1 MQKMKKIIPYLIALM
16 FLLPFALSG
25 CERSSESTAQMQP
38 TNATLSI
45 EEARAFFDSYVS
57 SIATRTTA
65 NNPMPFVI
73 GDYSIDWDNAE
84 ESSLPHLSSVDVPTE
99 TEFVYFVGRYDANGE
114 LYTVRADS
122 KIIVVKESDNDAIMT
137 YVRTTIPDAFYADV
151 FHDQNICD
159 LSLNCDDRIDYWG
172 LEYYSTLDGCPIAV
186 AKYENGECV
195 ESVYLKDESRTIENR
210 IAAFG
215 RLMGNTW
222 VIRRPAEQTRVTGDG
237 NWNYGAP
244 GSTFYGTDG
253 TLYIYLDHD
262 GDGKSDSITTWALYQ
277 EMYSNTDTS
286 NGGGGSSGGNSQTP
300 PTSPP
305 DPNIPSN
312 GGGDGNLGG
321 DGNSNASGGGN
332 SGNGEGEGEGDPDNN
347 QEGEQNPIIVDTLQK
362 DTLPRD
368 TLSNPT
374 DPKLPAEEVNP
385 LPAPKVEPE
394 EEPCEVCGLYD
405 CICPKEKDCDE
416 IAPEASENSNATTS
430 LYDTLS
436 QSSKYDR
443 FMFLIDSLP
452 SVEWSITGY
461 RDSMNNFLALDPYT
475 DTLPNRV
482 GIRNPIEES
491 SISITVNHN
500 HPHNTPCSI
509 TDVQTLLKKHNEN
522 SNFTTIYIE
531 AHDENYHRVTY
542 AIHVYDGYKANVF
555 CASNKYLQIEEK
567 YNTTFG
573 RLLAQGY
580 KEIDSQLYALAYIF
594 NELQLGIAILS
605 KKIDSDA
612 FSQHKTEPIAFDEE
626 GNPINYELIKCLEQ

>member
-25 CERSSESTAQMQP
+25 CERSSGSTAQMQP

-122 KIIVVKESDNDAIMT
+122 KIIIVKESDNDAIMT

-159 LSLNCDDRIDYWG
+159 LTLNCDDRIDYWG

-195 ESVYLKDESRTIENR
+195 ASVYLKDESRTIENR

-237 NWNYGAP
+237 NWNYGTP

-286 NGGGGSSGGNSQTP
+286 NGSGGGSNNQTP
-300 PTSPP
+300 PYSPP
-305 DPNIPSN
+305 DPFVPTNN
-312 GGGDGNLGG
+312 GG
-321 DGNSNASGGGN
+321 DGNSGSEGHSNVSGGSN

-347 QEGEQNPIIVDTLQK
+347 QEGEQNPIVVDTLQK

-374 DPKLPAEEVNP
+374 GPKLPAEEVNP

-394 EEPCEVCGLYD
+394 EERCEVCGFVISE

-416 IAPEASENSNATTS
+416 IAPEASENSNTS
-430 LYDTLS
+430 TGLL
-436 QSSKYDR
+436 
-443 FMFLIDSLP
+443 DS
-452 SVEWSITGY
+452 VMRHTGY
-461 RDSMNNFLALDPYT
+461 SNFRNKINEFSTVEYGVTISRKENELLMDRPYT
-475 DTLPNRV
+475 DNKQRSVKPRLNV
-482 GIRNPIEES
+482 SGANAAMI
-491 SISITVNHN
+491 HN
-500 HPHNTPCSI
+500 HPRNTPCSRGDI
-509 TDVQTLLKKHNEN
+509 KALIDICKDNP
-522 SNFTTIYIE
+522 SFRTIYVETLIGVQYALYVYDRNLMLQCNVDFNSTE
-531 AHDENYHRVTY
+531 IKDIFEDIKGDIHLKVYDENM
-542 AIHVYDGYKANVF
+542 A
-555 CASNKYLQIEEK
+555 
-567 YNTTFG
+567 
-573 RLLAQGY
+573 
-580 KEIDSQLYALAYIF
+580 QLYAIAYLLKHY
-594 NELQLGIAILS
+594 NTGIAILS
-605 KKIDSDA
+605 KRNGEK
-612 FSQHKTEPIAFDEE
+612 FQQHELIGMD
-626 GNPINYELIKCLEQ
+626 INDIENNFELIKCLPI

>member
-38 TNATLSI
+38 TNATLGI

-65 NNPMPFVI
+65 DNPMPFVM
-73 GDYSIDWDNAE
+73 GDYSIDWENAE

-122 KIIVVKESDNDAIMT
+122 KIIIVKESDNDAIMT

-159 LSLNCDDRIDYWG
+159 LTLNCDDRVDYWG

-195 ESVYLKDESRTIENR
+195 ASVYLKDESRTIENR

-237 NWNYGAP
+237 NWNYGTP

-253 TLYIYLDHD
+253 TLYIYLDHN

-286 NGGGGSSGGNSQTP
+286 NGGGGGSNNQTP
-300 PTSPP
+300 PYSPP
-305 DPNIPSN
+305 DPFVPTNN
-312 GGGDGNLGG
+312 GG
-321 DGNSNASGGGN
+321 DGNSGSEGHSNVSGGSN
-332 SGNGEGEGEGDPDNN
+332 SGEGEGEGDPDNN
-347 QEGEQNPIIVDTLQK
+347 QEGEQNPIVVDTLQK

-374 DPKLPAEEVNP
+374 GPKLPAEEVNP
-385 LPAPKVEPE
+385 LPAPKIEPE
-394 EEPCEVCGLYD
+394 EEFCEECGFSISK

-430 LYDTLS
+430 FFDTISNSEQYGHFIDSINRIPTIEWGMVGYNLNGIFEQTPPYTNGSKNKVGFKASDNAAADYLVMSHNHPGGSPFSPDDIIAQLRIFYHYTNFRNIYLISSDDTIYVAYVYDTLMA
-436 QSSKYDR
+436 KR
-443 FMFLIDSLP
+443 FLESGLLNSIKSL
-452 SVEWSITGY
+452 
-461 RDSMNNFLALDPYT
+461 F
-475 DTLPNRV
+475 
-482 GIRNPIEES
+482 
-491 SISITVNHN
+491 
-500 HPHNTPCSI
+500 
-509 TDVQTLLKKHNEN
+509 
-522 SNFTTIYIE
+522 
-531 AHDENYHRVTY
+531 
-542 AIHVYDGYKANVF
+542 
-555 CASNKYLQIEEK
+555 EEK
-567 YNTTFG
+567 Y
-573 RLLAQGY
+573 RDLCLLKYTKTDAH
-580 KEIDSQLYALAYIF
+580 LYALSYV
-594 NELQLGIAILS
+594 LQTLQTGVAILS
-605 KKIDSDA
+605 KKSNSNH
-612 FSQHKTEPIAFDEE
+612 FSQHMANMEYDEF
-626 GNPINYELIKCLEQ
+626 GNLKKIELIKCIEQ

>member
-1 MQKMKKIIPYLIALM
+1 M

-159 LSLNCDDRIDYWG
+159 LTLNCDDRVDYWG

-195 ESVYLKDESRTIENR
+195 ASVYLKDESRTIENR

-237 NWNYGAP
+237 NWNYGDP
-244 GSTFYGTDG
+244 LTTFYGTDG

-262 GDGKSDSITTWALYQ
+262 GDGKSDSITTWELYQ
-277 EMYSNTDTS
+277 EMYLSTDTS

-300 PTSPP
+300 PASPP

-321 DGNSNASGGGN
+321 NGNSNASGGGN
-332 SGNGEGEGEGDPDNN
+332 SGNSNGEGDPDNN
-347 QEGEQNPIIVDTLQK
+347 QEEEQDPIVVDSLQN

-368 TLSNPT
+368 TLSNPAG
-374 DPKLPAEEVNP
+374 PKLPAEDVNP

-416 IAPEASENSNATTS
+416 IAPEASENSNVTTS
-430 LYDTLS
+430 LYDTLTS
-436 QSSKYDR
+436 NSLYNN
-443 FMFLIDSLP
+443 FMDSINRY
-452 SVEWSITGY
+452 SAIEWGITGY
-461 RDSMNNFLALDPYT
+461 RTPYQEFCLTKPYT
-475 DTLPNRV
+475 DYDSNEVR
-482 GIRNPIEES
+482 IRRPKNNEM
-491 SISITVNHN
+491 ISITMNHS

-509 TDVQTLLKKHNEN
+509 GDVKALLSMHEKHNSFN
-522 SNFTTIYIE
+522 TIYTE
-531 AHDENYHRVTY
+531 AHDINNNKIVY
-542 AIHVYDGYKANVF
+542 AIYIYDSQSAMSFFRGGQYSQLTDDLFEQILYKIQ
-555 CASNKYLQIEEK
+555 S
-567 YNTTFG
+567 
-573 RLLAQGY
+573 QGNN
-580 KEIDSQLYALAYIF
+580 EIDARLYALSYILDTF
-594 NELQLGIAILS
+594 QMGVAILS
-605 KKIDSDA
+605 KKIDSSA

-626 GNPINYELIKCLEQ
+626 GNPINYELIKCLD

>member
-1 MQKMKKIIPYLIALM
+1 MRKLIPAFVVTL
-16 FLLPFALSG
+16 FLLPFAFGG

-65 NNPMPFVI
+65 DNPMPFVI
-73 GDYSIDWDNAE
+73 GDYSIDWENAE

-99 TEFVYFVGRYDANGE
+99 TEFVYFVGRYDANSE

-159 LSLNCDDRIDYWG
+159 LTLNCDDRTDYWG

-195 ESVYLKDESRTIENR
+195 ASVYLKDESRTIENR

-237 NWNYGAP
+237 NWNYGTP

-277 EMYSNTDTS
+277 EMYSNADTS
-286 NGGGGSSGGNSQTP
+286 NGGGGGSNNQTP
-300 PTSPP
+300 PYSPP
-305 DPNIPSN
+305 DPFVPTNN
-312 GGGDGNLGG
+312 GG
-321 DGNSNASGGGN
+321 DGNSGSEGHSNVSGGSN
-332 SGNGEGEGEGDPDNN
+332 SGNGEGEGEGEGDPDNN
-347 QEGEQNPIIVDTLQK
+347 QEGEQNPIVVDTLQK

-374 DPKLPAEEVNP
+374 GPKLPAEEVNP
-385 LPAPKVEPE
+385 LPYPKPIEDIKKPCADE
-394 EEPCEVCGLYD
+394 EKEEANPLLDMQISNDNASWRSNIWGYVRYNGSKFHDGIDLLGIENETLIYSMYD
-405 CICPKEKDCDE
+405 GIVVRV
-416 IAPEASENSNATTS
+416 IANQPRKTQENYPSNYNGDKNAAGN
-430 LYDTLS
+430 
-436 QSSKYDR
+436 R
-443 FMFLIDSLP
+443 
-452 SVEWSITGY
+452 ITIE
-461 RDSMNNFLALDPYT
+461 S
-475 DTLPNRV
+475 TLPN
-482 GIRNPIEES
+482 G
-491 SISITVNHN
+491 
-500 HPHNTPCSI
+500 
-509 TDVQTLLKKHNEN
+509 DVIQVSYWHLAAKEHNEYTQN
-522 SNFTTIYIE
+522 LSVGSTVKQGQIIGVMGNTGNAYNKKTHLHLKTYIKGTNNTQNNKNNPFNYLYTKFDINTGTI
-531 AHDENYHRVTY
+531 
-542 AIHVYDGYKANVF
+542 
-555 CASNKYLQIEEK
+555 
-567 YNTTFG
+567 
-573 RLLAQGY
+573 
-580 KEIDSQLYALAYIF
+580 IF
-594 NELQLGIAILS
+594 
-605 KKIDSDA
+605 D
-612 FSQHKTEPIAFDEE
+612 
-626 GNPINYELIKCLEQ
+626 C